1 MTKEQ
6 EAIERLNRI
15 ITTKFNNDYSIDS
28 SDKEAIET
36 VLNMLKEKDK
46 EITDLKQA
54 LARNIAKNFTSSM
67 KESAKSKDDLEMLNK
82 GWQIELE
89 KKNKQIDLMAEYI
102 VSLDI
107 EEDICV
113 KTGRLNECDSIALG
127 ECENCIKQYFKE
139 LAERKSK
146 E

>member
-46 EITDLKQA
+46 EIEELKQA

-67 KESAKSKDDLEMLNK
+67 KESEKSKEDLEMLNK

-89 KKNKQIDLMAEYI
+89 RKDKQIDLIINAVYKRFKAELLLEYGFEN
-102 VSLDI
+102 
-107 EEDICV
+107 EEQF
-113 KTGRLNECDSIALG
+113 
-127 ECENCIKQYFKE
+127 KQYF
-139 LAERKSK
+139 ERKS
-146 E
+146 EE